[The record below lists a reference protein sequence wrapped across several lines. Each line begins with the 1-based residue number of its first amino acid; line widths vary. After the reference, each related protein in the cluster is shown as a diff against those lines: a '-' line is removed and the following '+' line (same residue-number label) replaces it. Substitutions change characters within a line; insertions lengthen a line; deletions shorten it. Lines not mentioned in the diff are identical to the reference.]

1 MIPGG
6 TVPGERTLR
15 HLLGPMAFAL
25 SDPDTREIVVNQV
38 GRFGVENSTGWH
50 WHDAPALTFN
60 RLDAIGTLAAA
71 YTSQEVGPH
80 QPSCSSRLPGGERI
94 TICRPPVV
102 PAGTISL
109 TIRKRAASFTP
120 SLHWLAERG
129 YFSFLPKDRDW
140 VVFFERAVAA
150 RRTIVVAGQIGG
162 SKTTFAEALI
172 RAIPTHERIVT
183 LESTPE
189 WIDLP
194 QQNWVA
200 LLYAREGQERGWRTA
215 AECLEDSLRM
225 RPDRILMGELRTG
238 EAWAYLR
245 ALMAGH
251 PGGITTCHAE
261 TAEGA
266 FDALA
271 LMIRQSEHARGLS
284 DPDIR
289 ALLTKHVHIGVHC
302 AKMPGADVPYRITEV
317 QEFA

>member
-1 MIPGG
+1 MA
-6 TVPGERTLR
+6 VAGERTLR
-15 HLLGPMAFAL
+15 HLLAPMQAAL
-25 SDPDTREIVVNQV
+25 ADPDTREIVVNQV
-38 GRFGVENSTGWH
+38 GRFGVEDSRGWH
-50 WHDAPALTFN
+50 WHEAPALTFS

-71 YTSQEVGPH
+71 CTSQDVGPH
-80 QPSCSSRLPGGERI
+80 QPSCSSRLPDGERI

-102 PAGTISL
+102 PPGTISL

-120 SLHWLAERG
+120 TLRLLEARG
-129 YFSFLPKDRDW
+129 YFSFLPPGRDW
-140 VVFFERAVAA
+140 VAFFERAVAA
-150 RRTIVVAGQIGG
+150 KRTIVVAGQIGG

-172 RAIPTHERIVT
+172 RAIPVHERIVT

-189 WIDLP
+189 WTCLP
-194 QQNWVA
+194 QENWVP
-200 LLYAREGQERGWRTA
+200 LLYAREGQERAWRTA
-215 AECLEDSLRM
+215 AECLEDALRM

-245 ALMAGH
+245 TLMAGH

-284 DPDIR
+284 DADVR
-289 ALLTKHVHIGVHC
+289 ALLRKHVHVGVHC
-302 AKMPGADVPYRITEV
+302 ARVPGVGVPYRITEV
-317 QEFA
+317 REFA